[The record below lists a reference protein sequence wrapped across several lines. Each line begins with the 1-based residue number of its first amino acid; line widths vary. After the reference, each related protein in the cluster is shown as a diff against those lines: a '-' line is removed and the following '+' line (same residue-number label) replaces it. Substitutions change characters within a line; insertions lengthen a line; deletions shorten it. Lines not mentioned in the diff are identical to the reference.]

1 MIEISGLTKH
11 YGKYT
16 RPAVSDLSL
25 TVDDGEVLGFVGLNG
40 AGKTTTIRISAGII
54 YPTEG
59 NVRFDGNDIVKNK
72 AKASRHI
79 GWVPEFPNFEPNAK
93 PLNLLIYYA
102 GYHGIPKT
110 EAERMGRELLSQVG
124 LDEELNKRLRDY
136 SQGMKKRFS
145 LAASM
150 ISNPNNYLL
159 DEILNGLDPEGIKY
173 VRNLIL
179 SFKKDGKAVLLSSHM
194 LKELESVADRIA
206 IINKGKLI
214 KVINRDDLK
223 ATGKFIVTV
232 QLKNPDEGVMNILSK
247 YGDVEIL
254 DGKYVISELKKKN
267 ADTTGEINSELI
279 SHKYIVS
286 GITVENEDLE
296 SFFFRLIGD
305 GQ

>member
-59 NVRFDGNDIVKNK
+59 NVWFDGNDIVKDK
-72 AKASRHI
+72 AKASRQI
-79 GWVPEFPNFEPNAK
+79 GWVPEFPNFEPAAR

-102 GYHGIPKT
+102 GYHGIPKA

-124 LDEELNKRLRDY
+124 LDDQLNKRLRDY

-214 KVINRDDLK
+214 KVISRDDLK

-232 QLKNPDEGVMNILSK
+232 QVKNPDEGVVNILSK
-247 YGDVEIL
+247 YGNVEASN
-254 DGKYVISELKKKN
+254 GKYMISQLKVKDVD
-267 ADTTGEINSELI
+267 ATGEINSELI